1 MEEDTRE
8 KIALKRFQIISP
20 VLAEPAR
27 AQNDYFRK
35 QAKLEQ
41 AFPRYGLRKISVS
54 TLKTWLRK
62 YRRHGFEAL
71 KPKERSDGG
80 RPRRLEEALLQAIE
94 LQAKAYP
101 HYSVQK
107 LYETL
112 GELRLLG
119 DPPVH
124 YNTVL
129 RLVKTKGW
137 LPVNQRTD
145 VRKAFEM
152 DQVNDLWIG
161 DFLHGPQVRSGN
173 RVHKA
178 ILCALIDDH
187 SRLVVGH
194 AFNASETINA
204 LTPVLKDAFLSY
216 GLPKRLYLDN
226 GPTFSS
232 DLLAKSCA
240 LAGISLIHSK
250 PYDSPSR
257 GKIERFFRT
266 VRERFLVGVQE
277 GISLLELNQAFWIWL
292 QEDYHHKL
300 HSGLGESP
308 LDRYQSAVA
317 RVEIRRLSKAELDEI
332 FLVRHERVVNNDAT
346 ISFKGALY
354 EVPAAYIRQKIELR
368 HPVDDPQ
375 ELFLYDNG
383 IRVGRVK
390 LLDKRENART
400 FRPQQVSTHLSFHQE
415 KVRS

>member
-1 MEEDTRE
+1 MEEDVRE
-8 KIALKRFQIISP
+8 KIALKRYQIISP

-35 QAKLEQ
+35 QAGKEQ
-41 AFPRYGLRKISVS
+41 TFPRYGVRKIRVS

-62 YRRHGFEAL
+62 YRRQGFEAL
-71 KPKERSDGG
+71 KPRKRSDGG
-80 RPRRLEEALLQAIE
+80 RPRRLEDSLQLAIE
-94 LQAKAYP
+94 VQAKAYP

-112 GELRLLG
+112 QELHLLG

-129 RLVKTKGW
+129 RLVKLKGW
-137 LPVNQRTD
+137 LPVQKRTD
-145 VRKAFEM
+145 VRKAFEVE
-152 DQVNDLWIG
+152 QVNDLWIG
-161 DFLHGPQVRSGN
+161 DFLHGPQVRSAN
-173 RVHKA
+173 RSHKA
-178 ILCALIDDH
+178 ILCAIIDDH
-187 SRLVVGH
+187 SRLVVGQ
-194 AFNASETINA
+194 AFNASETISA

-216 GLPKRLYLDN
+216 GIPKRLYLDN

-257 GKIERFFRT
+257 GKVERFFRT
-266 VRERFLVGVQE
+266 VRDRFLS
-277 GISLLELNQAFWIWL
+277 GIQAGITLAELNQAFWLWL

-300 HSGLGESP
+300 HSGIGESP
-308 LDRYQSAVA
+308 MDRYQSAVS

-332 FLVRHERVVNNDAT
+332 FLVRHERVVNNDAP

-375 ELFLYDNG
+375 DLYLYDNG
-383 IRVGRVK
+383 VRVCRIK

-400 FRPQQVSTHLSFHQE
+400 FRPQQVNTQLSFHKK
-415 KVRS
+415 KVQS

>member
-1 MEEDTRE
+1 MEEDVRE
-8 KIALKRFQIISP
+8 KIALKRYQIISP

-35 QAKLEQ
+35 QAGKEQ
-41 AFPRYGLRKISVS
+41 TFPRYGVRKIRVS

-62 YRRHGFEAL
+62 YRRQGFEAL
-71 KPKERSDGG
+71 KPRKRSDGG
-80 RPRRLEEALLQAIE
+80 RPRRLEDSLQLAIE
-94 LQAKAYP
+94 VQAKAYP

-112 GELRLLG
+112 QELHLLG

-129 RLVKTKGW
+129 RLVKLKGW
-137 LPVNQRTD
+137 LPVQKRTD
-145 VRKAFEM
+145 VRKAFEVE
-152 DQVNDLWIG
+152 QVNDLWIG
-161 DFLHGPQVRSGN
+161 DFLHGPQVRTGN
-173 RVHKA
+173 RSHKA
-178 ILCALIDDH
+178 ILCAIIDDH
-187 SRLVVGH
+187 SRLVVGQ
-194 AFNASETINA
+194 AFNASETISA

-216 GLPKRLYLDN
+216 GIPKRLYLDN

-257 GKIERFFRT
+257 GKVERFFRT
-266 VRERFLVGVQE
+266 VRDRFLS
-277 GISLLELNQAFWIWL
+277 GIQAGITLAELNQAFWLWL

-300 HSGLGESP
+300 HSGIGESP
-308 LDRYQSAVA
+308 MDRYQSAVS

-375 ELFLYDNG
+375 DLYLYDNG
-383 IRVGRVK
+383 VRVCRIK

-400 FRPQQVSTHLSFHQE
+400 FRPQQVNTQLSFHKK
-415 KVRS
+415 KVQS